1 MDLYE
6 WSYKKRLQIS
16 FDVALSH
23 AIDRRKELKGK
34 DLIALGEEFL
44 EWIVDDYENLQVEWI
59 NYWDN

>member
-23 AIDRRKELKGK
+23 AIGRRKELKGK